1 MSTAGMDTNS
11 ICFEVYDYARKL
23 LDPGGELVDTAFY
36 PVVYEAPRDAAWD
49 DEAVWR
55 AANPSYGIT
64 LNEVYF
70 HECLVRIREMPSE
83 LLAFQRLHLNWWTQ
97 TETAWLELRTWDA
110 AKPGPS
116 EEELIGR
123 KCYGGLDLSTSID
136 LTAFVLVFPLDDGRF
151 AVLPRYWIPQDG
163 MLERQRRDRVP
174 YDVWAR
180 RGYVRCT
187 PGNVIDHKRVR
198 ADIVED
204 GKKFSIQNIG
214 YDPWSAARITDE
226 LSEDGFTM
234 LLLRQGYK
242 TMSPPAKEFE
252 RLVVQGRIA
261 HNGNAVL
268 RWNVE
273 CCAIESDNKGN
284 ICPKKPP
291 RNASGKRI
299 DGVVALV
306 MALDQAAVRAEKNTR
321 SIYETR
327 GLLIL

>member
-1 MSTAGMDTNS
+1 
-11 ICFEVYDYARKL
+11 
-23 LDPGGELVDTAFY
+23 VDTAFY

-64 LNEVYF
+64 LNEDYF

-110 AKPGPS
+110 AKPGPK
-116 EEELIGR
+116 EEDLLGR
-123 KCYGGLDLSTSID
+123 KCYGGLDLSSSID

-204 GKKFSIQNIG
+204 GKKFRIQSIA
-214 YDPWSAARITDE
+214 YDTWSAARISGE
-226 LSEDGFTM
+226 LGEEDKLTM
-234 LLLRQGYK
+234 LEFRQGYK
-242 TMSPPAKEFE
+242 SISPPAKELE
-252 RLVVQGRIA
+252 RLVVQGRLA

-273 CCAIESDNKGN
+273 CCAIQSDPAGN
-284 ICPKKPP
+284 IKPVKPP
-291 RNASGKRI
+291 RSASGKRI

-306 MALDQAAVRAEKNTR
+306 MALDQAVVRMPAKG
-321 SIYETR
+321 SIYTR
-327 GLLIL
+327 RGPIVVEV